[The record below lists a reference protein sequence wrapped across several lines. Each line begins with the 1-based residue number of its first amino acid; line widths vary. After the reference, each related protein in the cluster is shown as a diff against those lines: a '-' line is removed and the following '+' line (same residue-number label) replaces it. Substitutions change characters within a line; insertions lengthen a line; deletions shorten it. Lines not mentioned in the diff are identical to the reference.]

1 MKISD
6 IMKDDGLFGIL
17 SEDDDAEEGK
27 KKHKKSKDK
36 GKKKSKDRSVEY
48 ETANARLK
56 EMSKGELRLRCQEY
70 GVKGSEADF
79 NSKKSMRHAILRAMG
94 LKKSGP
100 VMPLTIHDQISTPTQ
115 GPVRLNPDATLE
127 ELVKER
133 PPYYFDENT
142 GDFVF
147 AQAKTQSAMTCL
159 DGFMA
164 MGHIRKQ
171 ADPEDGFAELAERLY
186 AKITA
191 PAAPALEESPKEDVI
206 PVKDYKVLDEV
217 AEPPAE
223 LSAEDAAKLTA
234 KVDDMLKGATSA
246 RKKREKAVKD

>member
-17 SEDDDAEEGK
+17 SEDDDTEDGK

-56 EMSKGELRLRCQEY
+56 EMGKGELRLRCQEY

-100 VMPLTIHDQISTPTQ
+100 VMPLTIHDQISTQ
-115 GPVRLNPDATLE
+115 GPVGLNPDATLE

-186 AKITA
+186 AKIAAPA
-191 PAAPALEESPKEDVI
+191 PAALKEIPQVEDAI
-206 PVKDYKVLDEV
+206 PVTDYKVLDEIP
-217 AEPPAE
+217 EPPAE

>member
-1 MKISD
+1 
-6 IMKDDGLFGIL
+6 
-17 SEDDDAEEGK
+17 
-27 KKHKKSKDK
+27 
-36 GKKKSKDRSVEY
+36 
-48 ETANARLK
+48 
-56 EMSKGELRLRCQEY
+56 
-70 GVKGSEADF
+70 
-79 NSKKSMRHAILRAMG
+79 
-94 LKKSGP
+94 
-100 VMPLTIHDQISTPTQ
+100 
-115 GPVRLNPDATLE
+115 
-127 ELVKER
+127 
-133 PPYYFDENT
+133 
-142 GDFVF
+142 
-147 AQAKTQSAMTCL
+147 MTCL

-191 PAAPALEESPKEDVI
+191 PAAPALDESPKEDVI